1 MTDNPIV
8 PAAIAMLVAFA
19 LYRRFRR
26 LFGRQPVQPKRM
38 KLRVGFLLLLGA
50 FLLLRGFL
58 HPQVALAMAGGA
70 VLGAALAWLG
80 LRLTL
85 FDATAEGNF
94 YTPHSGIGI
103 AISLLLLGRLAY
115 RFIIVYPQLQDAHA
129 ASGDPFAGL
138 QSNPLTAATFALV
151 IAYYAVYLIGVLR
164 RSAQMTHIVAG
175 DIAPPL

>member
-8 PAAIAMLVAFA
+8 LAAIAMLVAFA

-38 KLRVGFLLLLGA
+38 RVRVGFLLLVGA
-50 FLLLRGFL
+50 FLLLRGFAQ
-58 HPQVALAMAGGA
+58 PQVALAMAGGFA
-70 VLGAALAWLG
+70 LGAALAWLG

-85 FDATAEGNF
+85 FEATPQGNF

-103 AISLLLLGRLAY
+103 AVSLLLLGRLAY
-115 RFIIVYPQLQDAHA
+115 RFSTVYPQLQDAHQ

-151 IAYYAVYLIGVLR
+151 IAYYAVYLIGVLM
-164 RSAQMTHIVAG
+164 RSAKMTHIIDG
-175 DIAPPL
+175 DAAPPV